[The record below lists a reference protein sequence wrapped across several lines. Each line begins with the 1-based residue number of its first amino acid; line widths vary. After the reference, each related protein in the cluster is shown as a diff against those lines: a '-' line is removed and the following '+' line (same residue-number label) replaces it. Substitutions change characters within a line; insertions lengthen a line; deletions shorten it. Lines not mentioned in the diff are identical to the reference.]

1 MRSSARP
8 SLEPAA
14 LTDSSRAV
22 LRALATHGPITR
34 PQLGALLALSKPTM
48 SAAVAELGALGL
60 VASVGR
66 QEGTVGRRA
75 SIYGLGPAAGY
86 VIGIDVRSALVR
98 AAPTASTAAR
108 WRRPSGPCRLGIGRR
123 ARTSPRPSTPWPCR

>member
-34 PQLGALLALSKPTM
+34 PRLGALLALSKPTM

-75 SIYGLGPAAGY
+75 SI
-86 VIGIDVRSALVR
+86 
-98 AAPTASTAAR
+98 
-108 WRRPSGPCRLGIGRR
+108 
-123 ARTSPRPSTPWPCR
+123 